1 MRMPSCSIR
10 RSLLLKMTT
19 SPHNLL
25 DAARLIEARTLSPVD
40 LTRACLDRIEARD
53 SELRAFITVLGTE
66 AIAAAQRAAEE
77 IGRGKYRG
85 PLHGIPVSVKDLVD
99 VAGTATTSGSA
110 IPPRHGHHDAP
121 VTANLRRAGAV
132 IVGKTNLHEFAF
144 GTTSEETAF
153 GAVRNPLDTARS
165 AGGSSGGAAAAI
177 VAGMCYGSVGTDT
190 GGSIRIPS
198 AACGITGLKATDGEI
213 SCDDVVPLSS
223 TLDHV
228 GPMARTVA
236 DTALLFAA
244 MRNGSAALTDIPAP
258 SEGSLWLGVPTDY
271 FLDKLDAD
279 TRAAFGRTRSALEHV
294 GHGVQD
300 VNIAH
305 AQHTADVYLH
315 IVLPEAAWYHAPLL
329 ERYAEK
335 YSPGVRLRIEMGRY
349 ILSEDYI
356 RAMHARNILRRSV
369 DRALEGLDALMLP
382 ALAIGAPRLGSTS
395 VEVESG
401 REPIRAIM
409 LRLTQLF
416 NITGHPAIAI
426 PCGNGADGLP
436 RSLQLVGHRGGTERL
451 LQVAAAIE
459 RQIIGGDGSV
469 GGGVG

>member
-1 MRMPSCSIR
+1 
-10 RSLLLKMTT
+10 MTT
-19 SPHNLL
+19 TPNSLV
-25 DAARLIEARTLSPVD
+25 DAARLVEARTLSPVD
-40 LTRACLDRIEARD
+40 LTRACLDRIEARNA
-53 SELRAFITVLGTE
+53 ELRAFITVLSAE
-66 AIAAAQRAAEE
+66 AIAAAERAAEE

-85 PLHGIPVSVKDLVD
+85 PLHGIPVSIKDLVD
-99 VAGTATTSGSA
+99 VAGTPTTSASA
-110 IPPRHGHHDAP
+110 VPPRYAHHDAR

-153 GAVRNPLDTARS
+153 GAVRNPLDVSRS

-198 AACGITGLKATDGEI
+198 AACGITGLKATGGEI
-213 SCDDVVPLSS
+213 SCEDVVPLSQ

-228 GPMARTVA
+228 GP
-236 DTALLFAA
+236 FAVT
-244 MRNGSAALTDIPAP
+244 GSDSSKHLDSLGSSSASPADIPAP
-258 SEGSLWLGVPTDY
+258 SESSLWLGVPRGY
-271 FLDKLDAD
+271 FLDRLDEG
-279 TRAAFGRTRSALEHV
+279 TRAMFGRTQAVLERA

-300 VNIAH
+300 VDIAH
-305 AQHTADVYLH
+305 ASLTPDVYLH
-315 IVLPEAAWYHAPLL
+315 ICLAEASWYHGPLL
-329 ERYAEK
+329 ERHAQD

-349 ILSEDYI
+349 IQAEDYI
-356 RAMHARNILRRSV
+356 RAMHARTVLRRAV

-382 ALAIGAPRLGSTS
+382 ALAIGAPALGATS
-395 VEVESG
+395 VAIDSG

-426 PCGNGADGLP
+426 PCGNAADGLP

-459 RQIIGGDGSV
+459 RQITGGDGSV